1 MSRIQPVNPLFQTL
15 AKGND
20 VITNVISSNQ
30 HFASTFSIQKLE
42 FLRRDCTFSLIFRP
56 ATRATRKGC

>member
-20 VITNVISSNQ
+20 VITKVISINQ
-30 HFASTFSIQKLE
+30 QFASTFSI
-42 FLRRDCTFSLIFRP
+42 
-56 ATRATRKGC
+56 